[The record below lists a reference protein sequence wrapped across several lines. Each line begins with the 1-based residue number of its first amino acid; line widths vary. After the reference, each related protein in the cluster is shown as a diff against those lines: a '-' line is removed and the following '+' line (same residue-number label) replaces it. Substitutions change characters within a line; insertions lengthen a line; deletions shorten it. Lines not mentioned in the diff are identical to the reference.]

1 METKY
6 AYLGLGLA
14 FVGGTALGVGAGYR
28 WAMKKYYRAYEEVI
42 EQEIREAKEFYAT
55 LYKQDYPTPADAAEA
70 LIPDVQ
76 LEEATTALRSYLGA
90 EPSIDGIKMET
101 GDPIIFDEP
110 EVEVEVVERNIFDNG
125 EQLKIDMAERDTSKP
140 YVVRLEEYLEHPE
153 GHDEISLTYYSGDG
167 VLGDESDEPIEDVDL
182 LVGRMNL
189 NMFGASDPDDPHIL
203 LIRNEQRKL
212 DIEVTFSTGK
222 FAHEVLGFNHSD
234 EPAPMRRPRQRWDDE

>member
-1 METKY
+1 MDNKT
-6 AYLGLGLA
+6 YLILGASVLGA
-14 FVGGTALGVGAGYR
+14 AGGGFYGGYR
-28 WAMKKYYRAYEEVI
+28 WAMKKFYRSYEEVI

-70 LIPDVQ
+70 LIPDVK

-90 EPSIDGIKMET
+90 EPVEAGE
-101 GDPIIFDEP
+101 DEDSDDT
-110 EVEVEVVERNIFDNG
+110 EIEVEVVERNIFDNG

-140 YVVRLEEYLEHPE
+140 YVVLVDEYMEHPQ

-189 NMFGASDPDDPHIL
+189 DMFGASDPDDPHIL